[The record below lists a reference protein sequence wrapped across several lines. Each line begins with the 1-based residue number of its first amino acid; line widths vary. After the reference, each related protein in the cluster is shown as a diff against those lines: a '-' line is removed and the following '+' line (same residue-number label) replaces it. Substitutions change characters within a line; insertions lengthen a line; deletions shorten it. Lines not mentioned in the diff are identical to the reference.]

1 MYKKF
6 LLNLLCI
13 IFVIQTSTF
22 ASQGR
27 VLIEASSLSSYLLIE
42 KIKNFLE
49 QDRSIEQNAGSMAAL
64 LLVKK
69 SQSILRDIVD
79 GFNQGSIH
87 NLIIEQK
94 FMQAYDAGL
103 PTKMRP
109 KDLRLFSKNIVGFD
123 LFLND
128 FTKQKR
134 WSLSSQELALINK
147 IQQLNFLL
155 TKGILHRDFLPIET
169 GDYIADVLWHKPCE
183 FAVRHKKA
191 ILSIVAVAAIAG
203 ISYYVVYPSYV
214 RRKLRNE
221 NIEGYDFYQIPG
233 LIQEGGDCAIFALV
247 QAMILAKADGDRAEA
262 EKIIAELKKNSK
274 YKEIIEEM
282 TAIVSQ
288 VQDERNNKADQD
300 RMKTETIIAE
310 RVRASNNEE
319 IKNIVQAYSDDMQQ
333 LDEQGINEIIKK
345 NNLNLGN
352 DLTLDKKKE
361 ILLSKFI
368 TYDKKVREI
377 AKANG
382 KYGYEGYDENLDLGY
397 SYQSLQG
404 VGRRGEWAGELELQH
419 LIDNI
424 DTIQSLKS
432 AGLLLDESQKQR
444 LRIYDDIYNDL
455 EDDVILALKRD
466 ALSQDIA
473 RGKASVILR
482 TGGSHDTATHWICV
496 YFPHLNENGG
506 SVNLKDKKDAIILDS
521 LSISKYFPLLGFYNR
536 TNNSNV
542 NKLFRLYKNN
552 TK

>member
-1 MYKKF
+1 M
-6 LLNLLCI
+6 LCI
-13 IFVIQTSTF
+13 IFVIQTSAF

-49 QDRSIEQNAGSMAAL
+49 QDRSMEQNAGSMAAL

-109 KDLRLFSKNIVGFD
+109 KDLRLFSKNIVGFE

-147 IQQLNFLL
+147 IQELNFLL

-169 GDYIADVLWHKPCE
+169 GDYIADFLWHQPCE

-191 ILSIVAVAAIAG
+191 ILSIVSVAAIAG

-214 RRKLRNE
+214 RRKLRNK
-221 NIEGYDFYQIPG
+221 NTEGYDFYQIPG

-262 EKIIAELKKNSK
+262 EKIITELKKNSK

-288 VQDERNNKADQD
+288 VQDERNNKADKED
-300 RMKTETIIAE
+300 RMITETIIAKK
-310 RVRASNNEE
+310 VRASNNEE
-319 IKNIVQAYSDDMQQ
+319 IKTIVQAKSEYIQE
-333 LDEQGINEIIKK
+333 LDEQEINTIIKENK
-345 NNLNLGN
+345 LNLGN

-382 KYGYEGYDENLDLGY
+382 NHGDEGYDENLDLGY

-432 AGLLLDESQKQR
+432 AGLLLDDSQKQR

-455 EDDVILALKRD
+455 EDDDILALKRD

-496 YFPHLNENGG
+496 YFPHLNEKGG
-506 SVNLKDKKDAIILDS
+506 SVDLKDKKDAIILDS

-542 NKLFRLYKNN
+542 NKLFKLYKNN
-552 TK
+552 TN